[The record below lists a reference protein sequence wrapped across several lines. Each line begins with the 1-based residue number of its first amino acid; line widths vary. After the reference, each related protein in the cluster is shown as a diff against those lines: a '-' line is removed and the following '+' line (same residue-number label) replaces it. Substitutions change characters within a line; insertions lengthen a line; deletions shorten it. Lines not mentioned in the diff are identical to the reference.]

1 MFKALINKSKFDLN
15 GKEAEIPI
23 SGLLHDPDL
32 HNIRVKSLS
41 LDGHI
46 PEFIAIGIYG
56 VCWHT
61 EKVRYSCGVID
72 PQAHEG
78 QHTQFRR

>member
-1 MFKALINKSKFDLN
+1 MFKALIDKSKFDLN
-15 GKEAEIPI
+15 GKKPKSPF

-56 VCWHT
+56 VC
-61 EKVRYSCGVID
+61 
-72 PQAHEG
+72 
-78 QHTQFRR
+78 